1 MNIVLSGRPPRYVNV
16 VADSNLP
23 AGRRAIRHAWL
34 DFGRNYRV
42 SLAIARFLLIAE
54 MLAVA
59 AMTPPARSVYITQG
73 LMLAWAACAAI
84 ELALPH
90 LAWRKAIRFQPAFS
104 ALDWGILGA
113 LIVVHPTIS
122 PAFLILVPLM
132 ATANQMPHSAK
143 AVIIVALLC
152 VAATVGVSIGPFNTA
167 TVGPQ
172 WLYICVVCLAA
183 AVALANWYAHQA
195 YRAQFRK
202 WSDHLGIAAFSA
214 GEGVGDATMDHL
226 RAAYGHR
233 AVWLGQSGS
242 GKQAQ
247 ASLEAGID
255 ASRKSADSAFDRDTL
270 AAELVG
276 STAFAYQQGSTL
288 GVHISARGVVREVDT
303 PILSKA
309 IDADKLTAS
318 FIIGGVIRL
327 EHGFIVFL
335 VPSDRLPSRASL
347 DEALERTLV
356 IITAFDRFTQREVWE
371 AHNFLLARNAVARDL
386 HDTVLQTL
394 ASLRMRMS
402 TLLSR
407 ADAYDQAT
415 MKRGLEEV
423 QAIISDEQRTLRDV
437 IEGAQHDAALDR
449 DLNDVIS
456 KTASA
461 VGAQWGVECAF
472 TPLPSAITVDEHASN
487 QCNQIIREV
496 VSNAVRHGR
505 ASRFSVSASIDSDTL
520 MIAVRDDSANRGADT
535 RPDPEIPS
543 KSVAQRLAY
552 AGGSAYVDRAESG
565 SIFAIRIPLTEGQH
579 G

>member
-1 MNIVLSGRPPRYVNV
+1 MNIVLSGRPPRYINV
-16 VADSNLP
+16 VADSNFP
-23 AGRRAIRHAWL
+23 AGRRTIRQAWL
-34 DFGRNYRV
+34 DFGRNYRL

-54 MLAVA
+54 MLTA
-59 AMTPPARSVYITQG
+59 ASMAHPGRNIYLTQG
-73 LMLAWAACAAI
+73 LMLVWAACAVV
-84 ELALPH
+84 ELALPY
-90 LAWRKAIRFQPAFS
+90 LAWRKTIRFQPAFS
-104 ALDWGILGA
+104 AVDWGILGA

-122 PAFLILVPLM
+122 PAFLIFVPLM

-143 AVIIVALLC
+143 AIIIAALLC
-152 VAATVGVSIGPFNTA
+152 LAATVGVSIGPFDTA
-167 TVGPQ
+167 VVGPR
-172 WLYICVVCLAA
+172 WLYICVTFLAA
-183 AVALANWYAHQA
+183 ALALANWYAHQA

-226 RAAYGHR
+226 RAAYGHQ
-233 AVWLGQSGS
+233 AVWLGQRDAAT
-242 GKQAQ
+242 QAR
-247 ASLEAGID
+247 ASSETEVD
-255 ASRKSADSAFDRDTL
+255 VPRKSTDSTLDRDTL
-270 AAELVG
+270 AAELAG
-276 STAFAYQQGSTL
+276 ATAFAYQQGSNL
-288 GVHISARGVVREVDT
+288 GVHISARGVVSEVST

-309 IDADKLTAS
+309 IDADGFTAS
-318 FIIGGVIRL
+318 FIMGGVIRL

-335 VPSDRLPSRASL
+335 VPSDRPPSRASL
-347 DEALERTLV
+347 EETLERTLV
-356 IITAFDRFTQREVWE
+356 IVTAFDRFTQREVWE

-407 ADAYDQAT
+407 SDAYDRAT

-423 QAIISDEQRTLRDV
+423 QTIISDEQRTLRDI
-437 IEGAQHDAALDR
+437 IEGAQHDATLDR

-456 KTASA
+456 KTARA

-472 TPLPSAITVDEHASN
+472 TPLSSSITIDEHTSN

-520 MIAVRDDSANRGADT
+520 MIAVRDDSANRNTDT
-535 RPDPEIPS
+535 RFEPEISS

-552 AGGSAYVDRAESG
+552 AGGSAYVDRAETG